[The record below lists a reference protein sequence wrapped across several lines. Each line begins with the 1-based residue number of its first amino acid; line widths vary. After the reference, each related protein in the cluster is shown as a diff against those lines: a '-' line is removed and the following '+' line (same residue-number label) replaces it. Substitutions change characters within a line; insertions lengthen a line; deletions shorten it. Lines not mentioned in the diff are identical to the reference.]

1 MKKTMHKLISLIVVF
16 SICFLTGCV
25 DGLVRKDQLIN
36 LIDGIQCETIY
47 DNLYFY
53 QIETLTNNTS
63 FDEEI
68 IFDSYSKLTLKTK
81 ENCEIKGIA
90 FVVRS
95 LQNANLNFQVL
106 IQDEVLLEKEYNL
119 MANTNE
125 FVSLFLTESVLVSD
139 ANFLTINI
147 TQIADEL
154 DENFEYANFAFD
166 SFLIFFKE

>member
-25 DGLVRKDQLIN
+25 DGLVREDQLIN

-47 DNLYFY
+47 NNLYFY
-53 QIETLTNNTS
+53 QIETLTNNIS

-68 IFDSYSKLTLKTK
+68 MFDSYSKLTLKTK

-95 LQNANLNFQVL
+95 LQKANLNFQVL
-106 IQDEVLLEKEYNL
+106 IQDEVLLGKEYNL
-119 MANTNE
+119 TENTNE
-125 FVSLFLTESVLVSD
+125 FVSLFLNESVLVGD
-139 ANFLTINI
+139 NNLLTINI
-147 TQIADEL
+147 SEQVDEL
-154 DENFEYANFAFD
+154 DENFEYTTFAFD

>member
-1 MKKTMHKLISLIVVF
+1 MKKTMRNLILHLIVF

-25 DGLVRKDQLIN
+25 DGLVREDQLIN
-36 LIDGIQCETIY
+36 LIDGMECQTIY

-53 QIETLTNNTS
+53 QIEMLTNNTS

-68 IFDSYSKLTLKTK
+68 MFDSYSKLTLNTK

-119 MANTNE
+119 VANTNE

-139 ANFLTINI
+139 NNFLTINI
-147 TQIADEL
+147 NEQVDEL
-154 DENFEYANFAFD
+154 DENFEYATFAFD

>member
-1 MKKTMHKLISLIVVF
+1 MKKTMQNLIILIVIF

-25 DGLVRKDQLIN
+25 DGLVREDQLLN

-47 DNLYFY
+47 NSQYFY

-63 FDEEI
+63 FDENI
-68 IFDSYSKLTLKTK
+68 MFDSYSKLTLKTK

-95 LQNANLNFQVL
+95 LQNANLNFKVL
-106 IQDEVLLEKEYNL
+106 IQDEVLLQKEYNL
-119 MANTNE
+119 MRDTND
-125 FVSLFLTESVLVSD
+125 FVSLFLTESVLVSEEKL
-139 ANFLTINI
+139 LTINI
-147 TQIADEL
+147 TQIVDEL

-166 SFLIFFKE
+166 SFLVFFEE